1 MSMLTLGK
9 PSTRRIPDKLSP
21 LAGHILSSWEVLLF
35 TVAIAIF
42 IANSLA
48 SLHFLD
54 PWDLSDASYNF
65 TEKAMIAFAMTLL
78 IVSGEIDL
86 SGVATAALAS
96 TVMGAAAQAGF
107 QIPALVG
114 IGLGVGLLSGAF
126 NGLLVARI
134 SLPSIVV
141 PIGTMRLFRGIA
153 QIVLGDRSRR
163 AMGA

>member
-1 MSMLTLGK
+1 MSMLTLGM
-9 PSTRRIPDKLSP
+9 PSPSRIPDKLSTQ
-21 LAGHILSSWEVLLF
+21 AGRILSSWETLLF
-35 TVAIAIF
+35 RVAIAIF

-48 SLHFLD
+48 SLYFHD
-54 PWDLSDASYNF
+54 PWDLADATYNF
-65 TEKAMIAFAMTLL
+65 TEKVIIAFAMTFL

-86 SGVATAALAS
+86 SGAAIAARAS

-114 IGLGVGLLSGAF
+114 IGLGVRLLSGAF
-126 NGLLVARI
+126 DGLLVALI
-134 SLPSIVV
+134 SLSSIGV